1 MIAAPMLALVLAAE
15 PVVGGYTP
23 GKGLGFATRDGRY
36 SISVRA
42 RLQPR
47 LEVEREV
54 GGSSEAVPMMR
65 RARLTIAGTVFSK
78 TVRYYIQL
86 GFTPRDMTGGL
97 RDDVPDVRHN
107 PLRDAR
113 IELTRFRDAE
123 LWVGQTKVPFSR
135 QRVISDGNLAAIDRS
150 IANEEF
156 NLDRDVGVQLRSQD
170 LGGVHG
176 KLGYALGVFTGDGRN
191 SFEVRKPELLYVAR
205 FEVRPLGP
213 LADDGESDQARSR
226 KPKLA
231 LGVAYAFHDEA
242 QGDRGVFGARPPD
255 RGTTD
260 YHNAT
265 ADLALHWRG
274 VSLESGVHWRV
285 GRRHAGDVRVPIAP
299 ARNGLGWFAQ
309 LAWLLPKTSLEP
321 VVRYA
326 QVHNVYGAHSSIG
339 DGIEAGG
346 GLGYYFAGHDLK
358 VQADYYRLWHEGIGS
373 DRLRVQLQ
381 VAF

>member
-1 MIAAPMLALVLAAE
+1 MIAALVLALAAGE
-15 PVVGGYTP
+15 PMVGEYVP
-23 GKGLGFATRDGRY
+23 GKGLGFATHDGRY
-36 SISVRA
+36 AISVRA

-47 LEVEREV
+47 VEVEREV
-54 GGSSEAVPMMR
+54 GGSTDAVLMLR
-65 RARLTIAGTVFSK
+65 RARLTLAGNVFSK
-78 TVRYYIQL
+78 RVRYYVQL

-170 LGGVHG
+170 LGGLHG

-191 SFEVRKPELLYVAR
+191 SFELRKPGLLYVAR

-213 LADDGESDQARSR
+213 MPDDGESDQTRTR

-231 LGVAYAFHDEA
+231 LGVAYAFHDDA

-255 RGTTD
+255 HGTTD
-260 YHNAT
+260 YHHTT

-274 VSLESGVHWRV
+274 VSLESGVHWRI
-285 GRRHAGDVRVPIAP
+285 GRRNAGETKPLIEP

-309 LAWLLPKTSLEP
+309 LSWLLPTIPLEP

-326 QVHNVYGAHSSIG
+326 QVHNVYGRHSSLD

-346 GLGYYFAGHDLK
+346 GLGWYFAGHDLK
-358 VQADYYRLWHEGIGS
+358 LQADYYRLWHEGIGS